1 MSKNIWFTSDPHYM
15 HRNIAG
21 PKVSKWGGGYRDF
34 DDEKIM
40 SDHIVKVWNE
50 TVKEDDVLYCLGDWS
65 FGGIDNIWNFRKQ
78 LNVKIIHFIIG
89 NHDEKI
95 IENKVLPNCFYQID
109 HQGNHYLTSDKTDR
123 SVHAKD
129 LFETVQT
136 VLNVSHGKHNFFLSH
151 YSHRVWEANHHG
163 VIHLYG
169 HSHDSI
175 DKNGEHWGK
184 SMDVGIDAAKRLL
197 GEYRPFSIEE
207 IINIMD
213 KREIKAI
220 DHHK

>member
-1 MSKNIWFTSDPHYM
+1 MNIWFSSDFHLG
-15 HRNIAG
+15 HKNISG
-21 PKVSKWGGGYRDF
+21 KNESKWGSGFRDF
-34 DDEKIM
+34 SSLNEM
-40 SDHIVKVWNE
+40 NETIVKNINK
-50 TVKEDDVLYCLGDWS
+50 TCKENDILYFLGDFT

-78 LNVKIIHFIIG
+78 LNVKTIHFIIG

-95 IENKVLPNCFYQID
+95 VENKVLPNCFYKID
-109 HQGNHYLTSDKTDR
+109 NQGNHYLTSDKTDR

-129 LFETVQT
+129 LFETVQS

-175 DKNGEHWGK
+175 DKNGEYWGK
-184 SMDVGIDAAKRLL
+184 SMDVGIDAAKRIL

-207 IINIMD
+207 IINIMN